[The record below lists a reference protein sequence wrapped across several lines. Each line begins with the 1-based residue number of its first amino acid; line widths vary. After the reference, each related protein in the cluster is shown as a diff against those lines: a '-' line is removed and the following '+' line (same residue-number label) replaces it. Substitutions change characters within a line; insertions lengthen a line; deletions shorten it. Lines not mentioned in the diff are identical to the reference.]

1 MTIELSN
8 GEQFQLLFY
17 NGLAES
23 LKSHSLF
30 EHPLWDS
37 LTPGTFSLISTI
49 DDDNS
54 IINSHLI
61 NKNTDMTF
69 ILLKLPDDSAMRY
82 GDELK
87 VTILPSPGIGRTVT
101 LESPLSTKHVVTL
114 YE

>member
-1 MTIELSN
+1 
-8 GEQFQLLFY
+8 
-17 NGLAES
+17 
-23 LKSHSLF
+23 
-30 EHPLWDS
+30 
-37 LTPGTFSLISTI
+37 
-49 DDDNS
+49 
-54 IINSHLI
+54 
-61 NKNTDMTF
+61 MTF